1 LIFWSACLQDTD
13 KGDRAHFDLAYFP
26 MSERAQST
34 GSLTA
39 RLDRVVGRRLKYA
52 LAIVFVVLA
61 GCGPK
66 SDRLAVSGKVTLNSA
81 PLDSGSIRFTS
92 VAGQKLFSSGA
103 VIGDGEF
110 HIPQEKGL
118 PPGTY
123 QLEIS
128 APDTNAP
135 PVVYRGAPGEPRLPP
150 TAPER
155 IPPEY
160 NTNSKHTI
168 EVAADGDNHFVFD
181 IVSKRV
187 E

>member
-1 LIFWSACLQDTD
+1 MVQLGLKCVFIII
-13 KGDRAHFDLAYFP
+13 
-26 MSERAQST
+26 
-34 GSLTA
+34 
-39 RLDRVVGRRLKYA
+39 VVILS
-52 LAIVFVVLA
+52 

-66 SDRLAVSGKVTLNSA
+66 SDRLAVSGKVTLNGT

-92 VAGQKLFSSGA
+92 VAGQKLFASGA
-103 VIGDGEF
+103 VIENGEF
-110 HIPQEKGL
+110 DIPQEKGL

-128 APDTNAP
+128 APDTKAP
-135 PVVYRGAPGEPRLPP
+135 PVVYRSAPGEPVLPP

-168 EVAADGDNHFVFD
+168 EVSADSDNHFVFE
-181 IVSKRV
+181 IVNKQV
-187 E
+187 K

>member
-1 LIFWSACLQDTD
+1 ML
-13 KGDRAHFDLAYFP
+13 
-26 MSERAQST
+26 
-34 GSLTA
+34 
-39 RLDRVVGRRLKYA
+39 
-52 LAIVFVVLA
+52 VVLG

-66 SDRLAVSGKVTLNSA
+66 SDRLAVSGKVTLNGA
-81 PLDSGSIRFTS
+81 PLDIGSIRFTS
-92 VAGQKLFSSGA
+92 VSGQKLFSSGA
-103 VIGDGEF
+103 VIDSGEF

-118 PPGTY
+118 PPGKY

-160 NTNSKHTI
+160 NTSSKHTI
-168 EVAADGDNHFVFD
+168 EVTADGDNQFVFD
-181 IVSKRV
+181 IVNKAV
-187 E
+187 K

>member
-1 LIFWSACLQDTD
+1 MVQ
-13 KGDRAHFDLAYFP
+13 P
-26 MSERAQST
+26 
-34 GSLTA
+34 
-39 RLDRVVGRRLKYA
+39 RLKYA
-52 LAIVFVVLA
+52 LIMLVVA
-61 GCGPK
+61 QSGCGPK
-66 SDRLAVSGKVTLNSA
+66 SDRLAVSGKVVLNGT

-103 VIGDGEF
+103 VIDSGEF
-110 HIPQEKGL
+110 DIPQEKGL

-128 APDTNAP
+128 SPDENAP

-168 EVAADGDNHFVFD
+168 EVTADSDNHFVFE
-181 IVSKRV
+181 IVSKPV
-187 E
+187 K